1 MSFRTALQKPW
12 TGVRRAGEALGA
24 PPRAGF
30 DWIML
35 TATVLLVG
43 TGIVMIY
50 SASAVS
56 LLGEGAA
63 EAQLAR
69 QQAWMAVF
77 GFAAIFVLAH
87 LPYHILDYSFGR
99 IRPLYLLL
107 AAVFVLMVLVP
118 AIGHK
123 VNGARRWLN
132 IGGVNV
138 QPSEFVKPALVA
150 YFAWNLSRKK
160 DQAPSF
166 WRGVVPPTF
175 LAGVF
180 IGLVILQKDL
190 GTAIVYGGITA
201 FMLLIAGARKRH
213 MAVLAFGALAG
224 VAGLILSEPYRMR
237 RMMAFM
243 DPSFDPQGVG
253 YQVRQAKLA
262 FGLGGLEGM
271 GLGQGKSKFDYLP
284 EAHTDYIFAEIGEEL
299 GFIGIVCIMLV
310 FAVWAWR
317 GLVIARRSVDLFGNY
332 LALGL
337 TFSILMP
344 ALWNMGVAMGSLPS
358 KGLALPFISYG
369 RSSLLVSLVSVGLLQ
384 NISMGGKAK
393 SVRVQAIRGNRRRPV
408 LSSLSVP
415 GVRGQLLGPEGR
427 VSAAGLSSPGIGPGG
442 ASP

>member
-1 MSFRTALQKPW
+1 VRALASLSTLTVSTFYMIAQMVGA
-12 TGVRRAGEALGA
+12 GVIIQRLIGLDFA
-24 PPRAGF
+24 PAVIGVG
-30 DWIML
+30 ML
-35 TATVLLVG
+35 MLVY
-43 TGIVMIY
+43 V
-50 SASAVS
+50 
-56 LLGEGAA
+56 
-63 EAQLAR
+63 
-69 QQAWMAVF
+69 VF
-77 GFAAIFVLAH
+77 GGMLATT
-87 LPYHILDYSFGR
+87 
-99 IRPLYLLL
+99 
-107 AAVFVLMVLVP
+107 
-118 AIGHK
+118 
-123 VNGARRWLN
+123 W
-132 IGGVNV
+132 V
-138 QPSEFVKPALVA
+138 QIIKAL
-150 YFAWNLSRKK
+150 
-160 DQAPSF
+160 
-166 WRGVVPPTF
+166 
-175 LAGVF
+175 
-180 IGLVILQKDL
+180 
-190 GTAIVYGGITA
+190 
-201 FMLLIAGARKRH
+201 LLIAGARKRH
-213 MAVLAFGALAG
+213 MAVLAFAGLAG
-224 VAGLILSEPYRMR
+224 IAGLILAEPYRMR

-284 EAHTDYIFAEIGEEL
+284 EAHTDYIFAGIGEEL

-369 RSSLLVSLVSVGLLQ
+369 RSSLLVSLVTVGLLQ

-415 GVRGQLLGPEGR
+415 GVPGQLLGPEGR